1 MAQKYTQLLEE
12 ILENAKYQC
21 RGRTQLAQEQ
31 AFLYSQYQ
39 TPRGLLGVTSSPLV
53 LFHLTAI

>member
-1 MAQKYTQLLEE
+1 MAREYTQLLEG
-12 ILENAKYQC
+12 ISENAKYQC
-21 RGRTQLAQEQ
+21 HGRTQLTQEQ

>member
-1 MAQKYTQLLEE
+1 MAQKYTPLLEGISE
-12 ILENAKYQC
+12 IVKYQC
-21 RGRTQLAQEQ
+21 HGCSQLAQEQ